1 MASRKFHQVTVKPA
15 FTGTNSYTA
24 FANND
29 VLFNWTEIPN
39 AAFTAGGAT
48 RLTSITTTVRGAESA
63 TQQKLAFELYF
74 SSNPNETALGTV
86 NATVGTIQHAGS
98 EICGYIPVVTGDYGG
113 GHDVMAIAHTATGDG
128 AIGAVMQT
136 RAGTASLYVAGIARG
151 AFDFGSGVLINNGS
165 NEDTS
170 DPNLAVDTINANA
183 AFEVGDELYNGGDG
197 TTLGTIKSISSD
209 GTGIVLNANNADAIN
224 DDVGVEGGSPMIIRF
239 GFEQV

>member
-24 FANND
+24 FANAD

-39 AAFTAGGAT
+39 AAFTAGGGT

-86 NATVGTIQHAGS
+86 NQTVGTIQHAGS
-98 EICGYIPVVTGDYGG
+98 EICGYIPVVSGDYGA

-128 AIGAVMQT
+128 AIGAVMQA
-136 RAGTASLYVAGIARG
+136 RAGTSSLYVAAIARG
-151 AFDFGSGVLINNGS
+151 AFDFGSGVLIDNGS
-165 NEDTS
+165 GEDTS
-170 DPNLAVDTINANA
+170 DAELSVGTIDATT

-197 TTLGTIKSISSD
+197 TTLGTIKSVIA
-209 GTGIVLNANNADAIN
+209 TRIVLNANNADAIG
-224 DDVGVEGGSPMIIRF
+224 DTVGVEGGSPMIIRF